1 MYLPGLVDPCC
12 HPSFC
17 AAYTTGV
24 ELALA
29 DLAAKAAPAS
39 SVPSRTTPASSLL
52 TISDVL
58 ATGVLCPSQPVPA
71 RPGRGHWPEARSS
84 ISIRGRTPAAKGIS
98 GVPRHARP

>member
-17 AAYTTGV
+17 AAYTTGA

-39 SVPSRTTPASSLL
+39 SVPSRTTPASSLRWL
-52 TISDVL
+52 SHVEHPRRIA
-58 ATGVLCPSQPVPA
+58 ATGAGLT
-71 RPGRGHWPEARSS
+71 RP
-84 ISIRGRTPAAKGIS
+84 
-98 GVPRHARP
+98 

>member
-1 MYLPGLVDPCC
+1 VPQALPEPQDFHFSAVKNGAPPFPKMYRPGLVDPCC

-52 TISDVL
+52 TISYVL
-58 ATGVLCPSQPVPA
+58 ATELSPSP
-71 RPGRGHWPEARSS
+71 
-84 ISIRGRTPAAKGIS
+84 
-98 GVPRHARP
+98 